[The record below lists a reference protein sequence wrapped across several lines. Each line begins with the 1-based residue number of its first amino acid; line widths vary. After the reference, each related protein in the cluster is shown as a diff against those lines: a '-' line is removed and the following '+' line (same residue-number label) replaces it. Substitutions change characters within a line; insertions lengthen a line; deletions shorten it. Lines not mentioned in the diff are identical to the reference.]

1 MSKPLT
7 TLGDAL
13 AARGANWR
21 AELRAAEVPRRTP
34 PPSRPDRGYVE
45 QPEERAEAAPIT
57 PRRRTETPLL
67 ETPVALIRFTR
78 ETEPETETQPEPVSP
93 SPEPPAAASPPTP
106 EPASEPAP
114 PPTLSPERREQ
125 LEAQLAAI
133 QREISDMAASRKKT
147 KGKYTVVDAATKV
160 ATVKAIAAGQMTVKE
175 ASRKLSVDPASI
187 AKWRAR
193 YETDG
198 SVPSKSQSRHMAAS
212 RKDAAVRRA
221 INGPHGEATRVA
233 REMGVTPATV
243 HGWMH
248 RYRQRAAKGEAL
260 DSAPRAAPVSH
271 TVVSHGAPPP
281 SGDGPPLPVI
291 RVAGVDNP
299 AFEIHGLTAWVEH
312 MVRLG
317 VRAELRRRL
326 GAED

>member
-78 ETEPETETQPEPVSP
+78 ETETPPEPVSP

-160 ATVKAIAAGQMTVKE
+160 ATVKAIVAGQMTVKE
-175 ASRKLSVDPASI
+175 ASRKLSVSQAAI

-198 SVPSKSQSRHMAAS
+198 SVPAKSQSRHMAPNH
-212 RKDAAVRRA
+212 DAAARRA
-221 INGPHGEATRVA
+221 INGPRGEAARVA

-248 RYRQRAAKGEAL
+248 RYRKRAAKGEAL
-260 DSAPRAAPVSH
+260 DSAPRTAPVSR
-271 TVVSHGAPPP
+271 TVGSHGAPPSA
-281 SGDGPPLPVI
+281 SGDDGPPLPVI

-326 GAED
+326 GVED